1 MQTLLTSEITI
12 LEIDRPLAL
21 NVEYWYL
28 WRIIYTVVSL
38 IEIIAAWLIFWVDIK
53 ISIQKVNYAIFY
65 SSVWISASY
74 WSK

>member
-1 MQTLLTSEITI
+1 MLNTDIYGESYTYTL
-12 LEIDRPLAL
+12 
-21 NVEYWYL
+21 
-28 WRIIYTVVSL
+28 VSL

-65 SSVWISASY
+65 SSVWVSASY

>member
-1 MQTLLTSEITI
+1 M
-12 LEIDRPLAL
+12 L
-21 NVEYWYL
+21 NTDIYGESYT
-28 WRIIYTVVSL
+28 YTVVSL
-38 IEIIAAWLIFWVDIK
+38 IEIRAAWLIFWVDIK